1 MLAGSMEQTAV
12 NREGGKKKKE
22 KERITLN
29 IVKGER

>member
-12 NREGGKKKKE
+12 NREGEKKKE